1 MQRYEDVAI
10 PMQANLK
17 DVEIINQ
24 TTLYDFDALIKSRPC
39 HIFSDED
46 IDYLNELSRVLIQ
59 DQRTR
64 SYPDVA
70 TFSFFCRRANLI
82 GLKNKFKIEGRI
94 EVGRGILFHI
104 APSNVPVNFAYSLIV
119 GLLSGNINIVKVPSK
134 NFEQVEI
141 IVNAINNLSIGR
153 RYESVSNRIFLVKYD
168 RDNNHA
174 TKYFSSICNV
184 RIIWGGNESIRRIR
198 EHTLSPRAFDVTF
211 PDRYSL
217 CVINADSYIAEKNTS
232 KVAEGFYN
240 DTYLFDQNA
249 CTSPHLIV
257 WLGSKQNVKKSQS
270 VFWDSLHALVKDR
283 YTLQSVQVVDKIT
296 EFFNQSLNI
305 EGIKKSKTKDNL
317 LWRIKLERLDGNI
330 EDFRCSGGYF
340 NEYHASSISEITSVI
355 NTKYQTMSYYG
366 IPKKELIE
374 FIYQEKPN
382 GIDRIT
388 PIGKTMDFSFNWDG
402 YDLIHTLSRVIEV
415 S

>member
-1 MQRYEDVAI
+1 MQRYEDVVI

-17 DVEIINQ
+17 DIEIINQ
-24 TTLYDFDALIKSRPC
+24 TALDDFDALIKSRPYD
-39 HIFSDED
+39 IFSDDD
-46 IDYLNELSRVLIQ
+46 IDYLNELSRVLLK

-70 TFSFFCRRANLI
+70 TFSFFCRRSNLI

-141 IVNAINNLSIGR
+141 IVNAINNLSRDR
-153 RYESVSNRIFLVKYD
+153 RYKSVSNRIFLVKYD

-198 EHTLSPRAFDVTF
+198 ENALPPRAFDVTF

-270 VFWDSLHALVKDR
+270 IFWHSLHALVKDR

-374 FIYQEKPN
+374 FIHQEKPN

-402 YDLIHTLSRVIEV
+402 YDLVHTLSRVIEV

>member
-1 MQRYEDVAI
+1 MQI
-10 PMQANLK
+10 NLK

-24 TTLYDFDALIKSRPC
+24 TNLDDFDLLRKTKPC
-39 HIFSDED
+39 HVFSDED
-46 IDYLNELSRVLIQ
+46 VSYLNELSKVLIK
-59 DQRTR
+59 DKRIR
-64 SYPDVA
+64 DYPDVA
-70 TFSFFCRRANLI
+70 TFSFYCRKANLI
-82 GLKNKFKIEGRI
+82 YLKNKLKRKGGV
-94 EVGRGILFHI
+94 EVGRGIIFHI
-104 APSNVPVNFAYSLIV
+104 APSNVPVNFAYSLIT

-134 NFEQVEI
+134 DFKQVEI
-141 IVNAINNLSIGR
+141 IIDAINYL
-153 RYESVSNRIFLVKYD
+153 YENQMYKSVSNKIFLIKYD
-168 RDNNHA
+168 RDNDEA

-184 RIIWGGNESIRRIR
+184 RMIWGGDESIRRIR
-198 EHTLSPRAFDVTF
+198 KHALSPRAFDVTF
-211 PDRYSL
+211 SDRYSL
-217 CVINADSYIAEKNTS
+217 CVINADSYITEKNPY
-232 KVAEGFYN
+232 KIAEGFYN

-270 VFWDSLHALVKDR
+270 VFWNSLYTLVKEK
-283 YTLQSVQVVDKIT
+283 YTLHSVQIVDKIT
-296 EFFNQSLNI
+296 EFYSQSMNI
-305 EGIKKSKTKDNL
+305 ENMKKVEGLDNF
-317 LWRIKLERLDGNI
+317 LWRIKLERLDNNI
-330 EDFRCSGGYF
+330 EDFRCTGGYF
-340 NEYHASSISEITSVI
+340 NEYHAGSISEITSVI